1 MNEELTELR
10 TCASEL
16 LKRCRSLQLATVD
29 QHGKPL
35 ASYAPFYRTDNGDYF
50 IFVSTLSSHTSNLAI
65 GTASI
70 LIIDDE
76 ARKSQIYARNRLGFH
91 CNCQQVRTDNIL
103 YGKILKGLE
112 ERHGAI
118 IQTLRTLADFRLYR
132 LRPESGSFVVGFG
145 QAYEVSPDLENF
157 SHIVPEK

>member
-1 MNEELTELR
+1 M
-10 TCASEL
+10 
-16 LKRCRSLQLATVD
+16 QLATVG

-50 IFVSTLSSHTSNLAI
+50 IFVSTLSSHTSNLAT

-76 ARKSQIYARNRLGFH
+76 ARTSQIYARNRLGFH
-91 CNCQQVRTDNIL
+91 CNCQQVRPDNTL
-103 YGKILKGLE
+103 YGEILKGLE
-112 ERHGAI
+112 ERHGAV

-145 QAYEVSPDLENF
+145 QAYEVSPDLEDF